1 MKKFRFFLVSAV
13 LAGVSLAANAGERVS
28 SLFVDYHNDS
38 QIEKK
43 GLEQLVLQPALD
55 NDSQSSFLRLNGH
68 QSHRSHSS
76 HSSHRSHY
84 SSR

>member
-1 MKKFRFFLVSAV
+1 MKKLCFFLVSAV

-28 SLFVDYHNDS
+28 SLLNGHHNDL

-76 HSSHRSHY
+76 HRSHY
-84 SSR
+84 SSK

>member
-1 MKKFRFFLVSAV
+1 MKKLCFFLVSAV

-28 SLFVDYHNDS
+28 SLLNDHHNDL

-84 SSR
+84 SSK

>member
-1 MKKFRFFLVSAV
+1 MKKLCFFLVSAV

-28 SLFVDYHNDS
+28 SLLNDHHNAL

-68 QSHRSHSS
+68 QSHRSQSS

-84 SSR
+84 SSK